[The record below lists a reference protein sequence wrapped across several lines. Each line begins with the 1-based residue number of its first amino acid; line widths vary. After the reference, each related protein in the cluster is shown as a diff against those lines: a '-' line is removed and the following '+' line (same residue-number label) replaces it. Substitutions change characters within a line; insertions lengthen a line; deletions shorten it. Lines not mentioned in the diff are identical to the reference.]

1 MLAKLIAGLA
11 VVASFQAGADEAAT
25 KVSGD
30 ELRTLVTGAKVHH
43 VSSFGSERRWTNEP
57 DGTLVA
63 SSSNK
68 KYGGA
73 LSAPSTASGKW
84 SINDADKYCIE
95 IDWKRELEKW
105 CASIVKGED
114 GTYYLNK
121 LDPARKIEF
130 AK

>member
-43 VSSFGSERRWTNEP
+43 VNSFGSERRRINEP

-73 LSAPSTASGKW
+73 MSASASSPGK
-84 SINDADKYCIE
+84 
-95 IDWKRELEKW
+95 
-105 CASIVKGED
+105 
-114 GTYYLNK
+114 
-121 LDPARKIEF
+121 
-130 AK
+130 

>member
-1 MLAKLIAGLA
+1 MLAKLIAGVA
-11 VVASFQAGADEAAT
+11 VVASFQAGADEVAT

-73 LSAPSTASGKW
+73 MSAAASSPGKW
-84 SINDADKYCIE
+84 SINDAGKYCIE

-105 CASIVKGED
+105 CATIVKGED

-121 LDPARKIEF
+121 VDPARKIEF
-130 AK
+130 TK